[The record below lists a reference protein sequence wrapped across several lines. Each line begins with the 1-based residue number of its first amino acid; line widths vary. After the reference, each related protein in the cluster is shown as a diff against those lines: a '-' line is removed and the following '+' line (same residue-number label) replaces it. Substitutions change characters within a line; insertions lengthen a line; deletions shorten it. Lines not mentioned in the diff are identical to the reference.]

1 MAMFE
6 SLVMKSIGPN
16 VSIRKGCAFF
26 TISGED
32 ELELMF
38 VVRNPE
44 PWWIVQR
51 QYSQQKGEQ
60 TWEN

>member
-44 PWWIVQR
+44 P
-51 QYSQQKGEQ
+51 
-60 TWEN
+60 